1 MTVRVIDDIIYST
14 YERQNSLFQACPVF
28 KMFKHVAQQKSL
40 HVTNMLYVDIL
51 IISSKCSCRDFFW
64 VFVVCKLSGHL
75 VGLVR

>member
-1 MTVRVIDDIIYST
+1 
-14 YERQNSLFQACPVF
+14 
-28 KMFKHVAQQKSL
+28 
-40 HVTNMLYVDIL
+40 MLYVDIL